1 MFHINIST
9 INIWIKE
16 QMCFTGLNLLMPES
30 GIGLPTLNFD
40 LFAKTRWRQTDTVGS
55 KAVFFCLC
63 DKKQK
68 SKFWEIT
75 RDVQGFNVK
84 PWWLEFGS
92 VCGCPQHYTPSTV
105 FQSCF
110 SRHTFVSHLSKG
122 TDGAIPVCPVWTLCP
137 GSQFLHITAL

>member
-1 MFHINIST
+1 MFHINVST
-9 INIWIKE
+9 IKYMNQGTNVFYGFESPDGRIRSRVTDFKFWPLCQN
-16 QMCFTGLNLLMPES
+16 QMEANRYCWVES
-30 GIGLPTLNFD
+30 
-40 LFAKTRWRQTDTVGS
+40 S
-55 KAVFFCLC
+55 FFCLC

-92 VCGCPQHYTPSTV
+92 VCGRPQHYTPSTV